1 MKNREDH
8 FGTLLSVL
16 FFNGEEKVDGYDVIE
31 QLLELDRSQKLTEK
45 EREFWIPPEYR
56 SKKAR

>member
-1 MKNREDH
+1 MKNREDR

-16 FFNGEEKVDGYDVIE
+16 FFNGEVKVDGYAAIE
-31 QLLELDRSQKLTEK
+31 KLLELDWSEGLTEK

-56 SKKAR
+56 SKK